1 MESMIFVIVLVY
13 IIASAFLSLEGGE
26 REIGWI
32 KSLLNCIFF
41 TPIIGLLVILSSK
54 RKKDVEFEEKI
65 LEILQKQSDVL
76 EQIKN
81 QTN

>member
-1 MESMIFVIVLVY
+1 MIFGIVPVY
-13 IIASAFLSLEGGE
+13 ISASAFLSIEGGE

-41 TPIIGLLVILSSK
+41 TPIIGLLVKSSTK
-54 RKKDVEFEEKI
+54 KKKDLELEEKI
-65 LEILQKQSDVL
+65 LEILQKQSDAL